1 LALAIANHMKKCY
14 LNWNK
19 DTVEDSVIFEHLFE
33 LSEGRLDL
41 KNQKEVLTNSED
53 ILRFAN
59 QKHQKTNYSKKN
71 NRSNR
76 NKKK

>member
-1 LALAIANHMKKCY
+1 MKKCY

-19 DTVEDSVIFEHLFE
+19 DTVEDTVILEHLFE
-33 LSEGRLDL
+33 LSEGKLNL
-41 KNQKEVLTNSED
+41 KNQKEALTESED

-59 QKHQKTNYSKKN
+59 QKHQKSNYSKKN